1 MSYRVICISRDLG
14 AGGERL
20 GRSVAERL
28 GFGFVDEEIVAAAA
42 ERSGVDVES
51 LQEIE
56 QRQTL
61 VRRLMTAIAES
72 PPATPEAWAMAPD
85 LMAGPGMSEQ
95 SRELIREAVREAADE
110 GDVVIVAHAA
120 SHVLADRPDVLRVLV
135 TGSDEQRTARLAEE
149 AGIDAGKAASAIREA
164 ERARADY
171 LRRFHDVKQE
181 LPTHYDLVV
190 NTDRL
195 DVEAGAGVV
204 VSAAS

>member
-14 AGGERL
+14 AGGEQL

-95 SRELIREAVREAADE
+95 SREVIREAVREAADE

-120 SHVLADRPDVLRVLV
+120 SHVLADRADVLRVLV
-135 TGSDEQRTARLAEE
+135 TGSAEQRTARLAEE
-149 AGIDAGKAASAIREA
+149 AGIDTGKAASAIREA

-195 DVEAGAGVV
+195 DVEAGAGLV
-204 VSAAS
+204 VSAAA

>member
-1 MSYRVICISRDLG
+1 VSYRVICISRDLG

>member
-1 MSYRVICISRDLG
+1 MAFRVVCISRDVG
-14 AGGERL
+14 AGGEQL

-28 GFGFVDEEIVAAAA
+28 GYRYVDEEIVRAAA
-42 ERSGVDVES
+42 ERSGIDPES
-51 LQEIE
+51 LAEVE

-61 VRRLMTAIAES
+61 MRRLMTAIAES
-72 PPATPEAWAMAPD
+72 PPAMPEAYALAPD
-85 LMAGPGMSEQ
+85 LWVGPGMTEG
-95 SRELIREAVREAADE
+95 SREMIREAVRETADQ

-120 SHVLADRPDVLRVLV
+120 SYVLVGRPDVLRVLV
-135 TGSDEQRTARLAEE
+135 TGSVSQRSARLVADSGLDSAE
-149 AGIDAGKAASAIREA
+149 AGNTVREA

-195 DVEAGAGVV
+195 DIEHAAALVEAATR
-204 VSAAS
+204 

>member
-1 MSYRVICISRDLG
+1 MVCISRDIG
-14 AGGERL
+14 AGGEQL

-28 GFGFVDEEIVAAAA
+28 GYRYVDEEIVAAAA
-42 ERSGVDVES
+42 ERSGVDLES

-61 VRRLMTAIAES
+61 LRRLMTAIAES

-85 LMAGPGMSEQ
+85 LMAGPGISEQ
-95 SRELIREAVREAADE
+95 SRELIREAVRETADE

-120 SHVLADRPDVLRVLV
+120 SHVLADRSGVLRVLV
-135 TGSDEQRTARLAEE
+135 TGSDDRRTARLAQE
-149 AGIDAGKAASAIREA
+149 AGIGADAAATAVREA

-195 DVEAGAGVV
+195 DVEAGAALVV
-204 VSAAS
+204 AASS

>member
-1 MSYRVICISRDLG
+1 VSYRVICISRDLG
-14 AGGERL
+14 AGGEQL

-28 GFGFVDEEIVAAAA
+28 GFGYVDEEIVAAAA

-95 SRELIREAVREAADE
+95 SREVIREAVREAADE

-120 SHVLADRPDVLRVLV
+120 SHVLGDRSDVLRVLV
-135 TGSDEQRTARLAEE
+135 TGSEQRRTARLAEE
-149 AGIDAGKAASAIREA
+149 AGIDAGKAASAVREA

-195 DVEAGAGVV
+195 DVEDGAGIV

>member
-1 MSYRVICISRDLG
+1 
-14 AGGERL
+14 
-20 GRSVAERL
+20 
-28 GFGFVDEEIVAAAA
+28 
-42 ERSGVDVES
+42 
-51 LQEIE
+51 
-56 QRQTL
+56 
-61 VRRLMTAIAES
+61 
-72 PPATPEAWAMAPD
+72 MAPD

-149 AGIDAGKAASAIREA
+149 AGIDTGKAAAAIREA

-195 DVEAGAGVV
+195 DVEAGAALV